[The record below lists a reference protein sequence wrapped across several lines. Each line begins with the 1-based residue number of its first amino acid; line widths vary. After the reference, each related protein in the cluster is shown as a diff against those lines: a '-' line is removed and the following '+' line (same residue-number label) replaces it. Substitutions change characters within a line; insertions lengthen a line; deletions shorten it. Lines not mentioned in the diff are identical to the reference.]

1 MSALQP
7 AGVTLL
13 GSTGSIGDST
23 LDVIARHPQ
32 RFRVI
37 ALTANSRVEKL
48 AQQCIRF
55 QPQYAVMADADAAT
69 RLQKELQT
77 SAPEVQV
84 LSGADGLVR
93 VAGLDAVDFVM
104 AGIVGAAGLLPSLAA
119 ARAGKRVLLA
129 NKEALVMSGSLFM
142 QAVQEHGAT
151 LLPVDSE
158 HNAILQCL
166 PDDYSPGAPP
176 RGVRRIML
184 TASGG
189 PFRTL
194 PVSKLASVTPE
205 QACAHPNWVMGRK
218 ISVDSATMMNKGLE
232 VIEAGWLF
240 GLPMAQIEVLLHPQS
255 IIHSLVEYEDGSMLA
270 QMGNPDM
277 RIPISHAL
285 GWPQRIASGA
295 DQLDLLAVGKLQFE
309 APDHDRYPCLALA
322 TAAWQNGGTAPAI
335 LNAANEVAVQAFLE
349 QRIAFT
355 SIHTVISQTLD
366 QCTSHGVDSLDTIL
380 ADDAAARAAAY
391 ECIGS
396 GQAVIA

>member
-1 MSALQP
+1 MNHP

-13 GSTGSIGDST
+13 GSTGSIGVNT
-23 LDVIARHPQ
+23 LDVMARHPE
-32 RFRVI
+32 RFRII
-37 ALTANSRVEKL
+37 ALTANTRVEKL
-48 AQQCIRF
+48 AEQCVRF
-55 QPQYAVMADADAAT
+55 QPQYAVMADADAAA
-69 RLQKELQT
+69 RLQQVLKA

-84 LSGADGLVR
+84 LSGSEGLIR
-93 VAGLDAVDFVM
+93 VAGMDEVDFVM
-104 AGIVGAAGLLPSLAA
+104 AGIVGAAGLLPSLQA
-119 ARAGKRVLLA
+119 ARSGKRVLLA
-129 NKEALVMSGSLFM
+129 NKEALVMSGTLFM
-142 QAVQEHGAT
+142 QAVRDHGAT

-166 PDDYSPGAPP
+166 PDDYTPGVPP
-176 RGVRRIML
+176 RGVRKIIL

-194 PVSKLASVTPE
+194 PVDQLASVTPE

-255 IIHSLVEYEDGSMLA
+255 IIHSLVEYEDGSVLA

-285 GWPQRIASGA
+285 GWPERIGSGA
-295 DQLDLLAVGKLQFE
+295 SPLDLLATASLQFE
-309 APDHDRYPCLALA
+309 SPDSGHYPCLALA
-322 TAAWQNGGTAPAI
+322 TEAWQAGGTTPAI

-349 QRIAFT
+349 LRIAFT
-355 SIHTVISQTLD
+355 AIHAVIRQTLEK
-366 QCTSHGVDSLDTIL
+366 CTAHEADSLECIL
-380 ADDAAARAAAY
+380 ADDASARAAAF
-391 ECIGS
+391 ECIES
-396 GQAVIA
+396 GRAVSA